1 MLRPMSGSNPSDP
14 NSSDSPARHLNLA
27 GASNFRDLGGY
38 PGKNGRAVRW
48 RQIFRSNHLG
58 HLTEADIEVLRG
70 LGLKC
75 AFDFRGTEERVAAM
89 CGVEEITVHSLPIE
103 PTVVAALRARLASG
117 VALSSADALDVMR
130 DSYRNYVRQN
140 TPNFRALFAHLL
152 EDRAPLVIHCT
163 AGKDRTG
170 FACALIL
177 HALGVP
183 DQTIAEDYLL
193 TNRFYRRDRTASS
206 DLPEE
211 VKQVLARVE
220 ASFLA
225 AAFDAIHAD
234 YGARRLRRSRKLFQR
249 RIRSRCRRT
258 REARSPLSGSLIPHR
273 RRSFAA
279 SAFLQHRSFCNR
291 GVAILQRDDQIPA
304 LLLKL
309 NKR

>member
-1 MLRPMSGSNPSDP
+1 MSDPNPSD
-14 NSSDSPARHLNLA
+14 SPVRHLNLA

-38 PGKNGRAVRW
+38 PGKGGRAVRW

-70 LGLKC
+70 LRLKS

-89 CGVEEITVHSLPIE
+89 CGVEEIAVHSLPIE
-103 PTVVAALRARLASG
+103 PTVVAALRARLATG
-117 VALSSADALDVMR
+117 TPLTSADALDVMR
-130 DSYRNYVRQN
+130 DSYRSYVSHN
-140 TPNFRALFAHLL
+140 TPSFRALFAHLL

-177 HALGVP
+177 HALGVA
-183 DQTIAEDYLL
+183 DELIAEDYLL
-193 TNRFYRRDRTASS
+193 TNRFYRRDPTASS

-225 AAFDAIHAD
+225 AGFEAVRAD
-234 YGARRLRRSRKLFQR
+234 YGDLENYLTDGLGLGAGERATL
-249 RIRSRCRRT
+249 
-258 REARSPLSGSLIPHR
+258 EARYLD
-273 RRSFAA
+273 
-279 SAFLQHRSFCNR
+279 C
-291 GVAILQRDDQIPA
+291 
-304 LLLKL
+304 
-309 NKR
+309 